1 MNIIQKLTIL
11 SLSFISLIATA
22 AMSPAL
28 NGIQTHFV
36 DASPTLIKYVVTL
49 PALICIPVGLLNT
62 TFMKFISKKKL
73 ILIGLILF
81 TIGGLSSSLASN
93 IYTLLFTKVILGLG
107 LGITAPLSLVLIGDF
122 FHGKDRAKFMGL
134 STATTNLGG
143 ILATLLVGFLAS
155 FGWRYSFLVYAVAI
169 VVFILIA
176 LFLPRIPTEHIEK
189 NLHKNT
195 SPIHLEQIE
204 EEIKL
209 NKGIFKYAIL
219 TMLALIAFYAIP
231 TNMDFLIKYKDLGT
245 SSTAA
250 NMVSI
255 STLVS
260 LVSAT
265 LFPKLMKL
273 FKSSYVIVIFVSMTL
288 GFAIL
293 GASTT
298 LLLVIVGAVLVGF
311 GFGSIVPFGMLF
323 ASNIVHKTH
332 TGLAILIVTTA
343 LYLGEF
349 LSPIVLQFFSNL
361 LKINNV
367 TGCLFGASIVC
378 ILAIFV
384 SIYVIISDKK
394 ILI

>member
-22 AMSPAL
+22 AMAPAL
-28 NGIQTHFV
+28 NGIQAHFFN
-36 DASPTLIKYVVTL
+36 APPTLIKYVVTL
-49 PALICIPVGLLNT
+49 PALICIPIGLLNT
-62 TFMKFISKKKL
+62 TFLKFISKKKL
-73 ILIGLILF
+73 ILIGLIFF
-81 TIGGLSSSLASN
+81 TVGGLASSFASS
-93 IYTLLFTKVILGLG
+93 IYVLLFTKAILGLG

-122 FHGKDRAKFMGL
+122 FHGKERAKFMGL

-143 ILATLLVGFLAS
+143 ILATLFVGFLAS

-169 VVFILIA
+169 LVFILVA
-176 LFLPRIPTEHIEK
+176 LFLPKIPTEHIEE
-189 NLHKNT
+189 NLHKNA
-195 SPIHLEQIE
+195 SNFPLEKIE

-209 NKGIFKYAIL
+209 NKGIFKYATL

-250 NMVSI
+250 NIVSI

-260 LVSAT
+260 LISAT
-265 LFPKLMKL
+265 FFPRIMKL
-273 FKSSYVIVIFVSMTL
+273 FKSSYVIVIFVAMTL

-293 GASTT
+293 GGSTT
-298 LLLVIVGAVLVGF
+298 LFSIIIGAILVGF

-332 TGLAILIVTTA
+332 TGLAILIVTTS
-343 LYLGEF
+343 LYVGEF

-367 TGCLFGASIVC
+367 TGCLFGASIIC